1 MPEKYFPLKDEAW
14 EDELFDEIQKGD
26 KVWYEN
32 EQGQT
37 CKGKAML
44 LGPMGWVLKVRN
56 GQPKVV
62 NEGYNYLGHK
72 PMKGRTPDH
81 LGHFLNKHT
90 MEIIKILKY

>member
-1 MPEKYFPLKDEAW
+1 MW
-14 EDELFDEIQKGD
+14 EDVLFDEIQKGV

-72 PMKGRTPDH
+72 KMPGRTPDYIC
-81 LGHFLNKHT
+81 LLYT
-90 MEIIKILKY
+90 SPSPRDIR

>member
-1 MPEKYFPLKDEAW
+1 MW

-26 KVWYEN
+26 QVWYEN

-62 NEGYNYLGHK
+62 NDCLLYTS
-72 PMKGRTPDH
+72 PSPRD
-81 LGHFLNKHT
+81 KHRSR
-90 MEIIKILKY
+90 MPSSA

>member
-1 MPEKYFPLKDEAW
+1 MW

-26 KVWYEN
+26 QVWYEN

-62 NEGYNYLGHK
+62 NEGYNYLGQ
-72 PMKGRTPDH
+72 
-81 LGHFLNKHT
+81 FLNSDLGK
-90 MEIIKILKY
+90 

>member
-1 MPEKYFPLKDEAW
+1 MW

-26 KVWYEN
+26 QVWYEN

-72 PMKGRTPDH
+72 PAKDRQPDH
-81 LGHFLNKHT
+81 LGHFLNKH
-90 MEIIKILKY
+90 IGD

>member
-32 EQGQT
+32 EHGQV

-44 LGPMGWVLKVRN
+44 LGPMGWVLKIQN
-56 GQPKVV
+56 GQPKGV
-62 NEGYNYLGHK
+62 NEGYNYLGHTKMPGRK
-72 PMKGRTPDH
+72 PDY
-81 LGHFLNKHT
+81 LGQFLNSDLGK
-90 MEIIKILKY
+90 

>member
-1 MPEKYFPLKDEAW
+1 MW

-37 CKGKAML
+37 CKGKAMMI
-44 LGPMGWVLKVRN
+44 GPMGWVLQTSN
-56 GQPKVV
+56 GQAKVV

-72 PMKGRTPDH
+72 PAKDRQPDH
-81 LGHFLNKHT
+81 LGHFLNKH
-90 MEIIKILKY
+90 IGD

>member
-1 MPEKYFPLKDEAW
+1 MW

-26 KVWYEN
+26 QVWYEN

-62 NEGYNYLGHK
+62 NEGYNYLGHTPAK
-72 PMKGRTPDH
+72 KGQRVPDF
-81 LGHFLNKHT
+81 LGKFLNGK
-90 MEIIKILKY
+90 

>member
-1 MPEKYFPLKDEAW
+1 MW

-26 KVWYEN
+26 RVYYEN

-44 LGPMGWVLKVRN
+44 LGPMGWVLKIQN
-56 GQPKVV
+56 GQPMVV

-72 PMKGRTPDH
+72 KMPGRTPDY
-81 LGHFLNKHT
+81 LGQFLNSDLGK
-90 MEIIKILKY
+90 